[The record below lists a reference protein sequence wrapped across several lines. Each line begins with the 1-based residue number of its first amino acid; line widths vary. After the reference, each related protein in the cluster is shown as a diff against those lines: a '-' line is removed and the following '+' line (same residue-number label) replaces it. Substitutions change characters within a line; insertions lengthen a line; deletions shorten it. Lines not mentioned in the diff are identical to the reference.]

1 MTQENKI
8 SCPVFNKTNKRPL
21 LCTAL
26 IPAGT
31 LVKGKRKKNIQCLF
45 FNSKKGNRREKNL
58 SPLNLEETAEIC
70 F

>member
-26 IPAGT
+26 ILAGT
-31 LVKGKRKKNIQCLF
+31 LVKGKRKKKIYNVF
-45 FNSKKGNRREKNL
+45 FLIPKRETGGKKI
-58 SPLNLEETAEIC
+58 SVP
-70 F
+70 